1 MLCFCFRFLRH
12 VYPILPVFLDCTFS
26 SPCVPYIASFSAL
39 YFFFALCTLYCQFS
53 WIVLFLRLV
62 YPILPVFLD
71 CTFSS
76 PCVPYIASF
85 PGLSII
91 DWPCVPYTTSFPG
104 LSLIDWPCVPYIA
117 SFPGLSLIDYPFGIL
132 LSLLT
137 MLVSLSVNILYLHFP
152 TVLELR
158 TTREA
163 RSIIAHLVS

>member
-1 MLCFCFRFLRH
+1 
-12 VYPILPVFLDCTFS
+12 
-26 SPCVPYIASFSAL
+26 L